1 MAIAKELTFSNFQ
14 HFRSHCEG
22 LKIAMA
28 PPKGGAHLCRKDLSA
43 LSTIRLT
50 LSNAVINGK
59 QNDTA
64 TL

>member
-28 PPKGGAHLCRKDLSA
+28 PPENSPSERGYTPLPKGFVGTVDN
-43 LSTIRLT
+43 T
-50 LSNAVINGK
+50 SNTVEHPY
-59 QNDTA
+59 
-64 TL
+64 